1 MSDDQSSVRVSRVIA
16 ASADVIFD
24 LVSRPQVHAVFD
36 GSDMLRGSVDE
47 QMITAVGDTF
57 TIKMHRL
64 GRDYE
69 MINHVVVF
77 EPGYRLVWE
86 PSPGDIDTAGG
97 DPQRIGVPSGY
108 RWGFELRPLSE
119 TATDVTEIFECGAET
134 NQWILASDGG
144 TWINGSTTVKDS
156 MTRTLEKLE
165 QLACGT

>member
-1 MSDDQSSVRVSRVIA
+1 MTNEGQWLEVSRHIA
-16 ASADVIFD
+16 AAP
-24 LVSRPQVHAVFD
+24 SRVFAILSDPKQHSRFD
-36 GSDMLRGSVDE
+36 GSNMLRGDVDGSV
-47 QMITAVGDTF
+47 ITQVGDIF
-57 TIKMHRL
+57 VIKMHRM